1 MSARD
6 SIRFHVYEHWLWLQ
20 TDLGMNLSARI
31 SSLCDL
37 GKLPNPTGPA
47 FLPVGDAGKLL

>member
-1 MSARD
+1 MNARD
-6 SIRFHVYEHWLWLQ
+6 SIRFHVYEPWLRLQ

-37 GKLPNPTGPA
+37 GKLPSPTEPA
-47 FLPVGDAGKLL
+47 FLPLGDVGQLL